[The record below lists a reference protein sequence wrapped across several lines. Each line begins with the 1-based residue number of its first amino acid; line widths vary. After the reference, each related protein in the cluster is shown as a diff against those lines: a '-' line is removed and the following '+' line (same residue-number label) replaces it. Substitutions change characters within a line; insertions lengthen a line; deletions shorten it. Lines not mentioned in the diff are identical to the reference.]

1 MFHRQ
6 NQSCVQSRGFY
17 GQYRPR
23 VHTGSY
29 WRQSQIVDI
38 ERVHYYR
45 KNGVKNGKSE
55 QYTTIATN
63 QICFQNKKSTNQ
75 RQKKRKSKTS
85 EVQQGSQTALIA
97 DRVTN
102 STNQQSSVG
111 LTTTHH
117 VTTCDHSQNS
127 PTNKPVSIENQ
138 DTSLPL
144 LRVFKKKNLFHNLFI
159 EWGHFII
166 IKVTMCSRSLWVW
179 FLNPS

>member
-1 MFHRQ
+1 MQGYTSVQKIDLYDNTLQRNQTQEYAETPVFHRQ
-6 NQSCVQSRGFY
+6 NQSCVQRRGFY

-45 KNGVKNGKSE
+45 KNGVQNEKSK
-55 QYTTIATN
+55 QYATIASN

-85 EVQQGSQTALIA
+85 EVQQESQTAPIV

-111 LTTTHH
+111 LTTIHH
-117 VTTCDHSQNS
+117 VTTCDLSQNS
-127 PTNKPVSIENQ
+127 PTNKPVSIESR

-144 LRVFKKKNLFHNLFI
+144 LRVF
-159 EWGHFII
+159 
-166 IKVTMCSRSLWVW
+166 
-179 FLNPS
+179 